1 MGLGG
6 ERRLG
11 RETAALGEVEIW
23 RVAVEDVAGA
33 SGGGEPAFHE
43 PFVLREA
50 RCNCGARAEGLQ
62 QRAPCR
68 LVLLV
73 VRGAAARRGRVWGA
87 GERADADEEQ
97 AQR

>member
-6 ERRLG
+6 ERLG

-43 PFVLREA
+43 PLVLREA
-50 RCNCGARAEGLQ
+50 RCNRGARAEGLQ

-73 VRGAAARRGRVWGA
+73 VRGAAARGRVWGA
-87 GERADADEEQ
+87 GERAHADEEQ